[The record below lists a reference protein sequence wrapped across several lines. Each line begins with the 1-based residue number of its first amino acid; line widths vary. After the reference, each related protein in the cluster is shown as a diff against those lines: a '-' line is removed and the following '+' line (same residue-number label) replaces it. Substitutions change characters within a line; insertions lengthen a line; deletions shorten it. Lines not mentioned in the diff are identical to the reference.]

1 MRMNSSAY
9 MSAALSLLC
18 FSTLYLIIGVLVLI
32 CNTLDTADASS
43 LAGGSRESDLPSMLA

>member
-1 MRMNSSAY
+1 MNSSAY